1 MVAFEKPLSFRP
13 PLAQSHLQLLSVA
26 SQQGAQTD
34 ACRGVRSYSRNDGGR
49 ALWKAHTYVYLDATQ
64 DLKVRW
70 GASVTSMALLA
81 CVGVDEEGGIHLDGL
96 RRPRRDQGGSR
107 AVWSG

>member
-13 PLAQSHLQLLSVA
+13 PLAQSHLRRLNVA
-26 SQQGAQTD
+26 GQQGAQTVTW
-34 ACRGVRSYSRNDGGR
+34 RGVSSYSRNDGGH
-49 ALWKAHTYVYLDATQ
+49 ALWKALTYVYLDATQ

-96 RRPRRDQGGSR
+96 RRPRRDLGGKR